1 MILQS
6 KEPTDLG
13 DLQRSLERQFS
24 NYSVYAFNG
33 VPRSSLIVRKSHTVG
48 AQVSID
54 ENEIRIDAC
63 CPKIMVSGL
72 IGFISCILPPY
83 HRFEI
88 KIADFL
94 RKKYS

>member
-1 MILQS
+1 MILSTGQT
-6 KEPTDLG
+6 TDLA
-13 DLQRSLERQFS
+13 DLHRLLERKFS
-24 NYSVYAFNG
+24 NYSVYPFNG
-33 VPRSSLIVRKSHTVG
+33 APRSSLIVRKSPTVG

-63 CPKIMVSGL
+63 YPNIMVSGL

-88 KIADFL
+88 KIADFM